1 MPVTIEKAS
10 IKDLDKLDEI
20 EKKCF
25 QREAFTKQQIT
36 YLLTDSDAIGLVSR
50 VKGEIVG
57 FVIGIIYKEKSIR
70 GHILTIDVLP
80 TYRQRGIGF
89 SLLQNIE
96 KAFKDKNAKICRLE
110 VREGNIEALNLY
122 EKTGYKKTGKLHNY
136 YHNAH
141 GILLQKTLTQP
152 P

>member
-10 IKDLDKLDEI
+10 IKDLDKLFEI
-20 EKKCF
+20 EKQCF
-25 QREAFTKQQIT
+25 QRTAFTKQQIT
-36 YLLTDSDAIGLVSR
+36 HLLTNSDAICLVSR

-57 FVIGIIYKEKSIR
+57 FVIGIMPKKKARR

-80 TYRQRGIGF
+80 THRRRGIGL

-96 KAFKDKNAKICRLE
+96 KAFKDKNVNICRLE
-110 VREGNIEALNLY
+110 VREDNIEALSLY
-122 EKTGYKKTGKLHNY
+122 EKSGYKKIGKLHNY

-141 GILLQKTLTQP
+141 GILLEKTLT
-152 P
+152 